1 MSGCARHTLNVGA
14 PVMNL
19 LLPVLA
25 TLIWAASTV
34 VNRLSVGA
42 IDPAAI
48 SFYRWLTALLVLS
61 PVLLPRV
68 WRLRARIRPHLP
80 KLWLLGLLG
89 MSLYQSLAYFAAHT
103 VSATSMG
110 LILATMPLLTVLLAF
125 PVLNTRPTATLLIGA
140 LVSFAGLTW
149 LLAAGDLPSLWA
161 HGVGRGELL
170 MLLASLSYALYCVL
184 VKRWQIPLPTWE
196 SLYVQIIC
204 GTLLLVPPFV
214 LAPSIALTAR
224 NIPLV
229 LFAGLFASALAP
241 GLWMRG
247 LQTLG
252 AEKTAVLMNLVPL
265 CTAVLAIMLLGE
277 TLHLYHAVGGG
288 LILLGI
294 GLAQWKPARAMTKA
308 AT

>member
-1 MSGCARHTLNVGA
+1 MN
-14 PVMNL
+14 NL
-19 LLPVLA
+19 LFPVLA

-34 VNRLSVGA
+34 VNRLSVGV

-48 SFYRWLTALLVLS
+48 SFYRWLVALLVLS

-68 WRLRARIRPHLP
+68 WRLRRNIVPLLP
-80 KLWLLGLLG
+80 KLGVLGLLG
-89 MSLYQSLAYFAAHT
+89 MALYQSLAYFAAHT
-103 VSATSMG
+103 VTATSMG
-110 LILATMPLLTVLLAF
+110 LILATLPLLTMLLAF
-125 PVLNTRPTATLLIGA
+125 AILHTRPTPLMLVGA
-140 LVSFAGLTW
+140 GVSFIGLAW
-149 LLAAGDLPSLWA
+149 LLSAGNLSSLWQQ
-161 HGVGRGELL
+161 GVGRGELM

-196 SLYVQIIC
+196 SLYVQIVC
-204 GTLLLVPPFV
+204 GTLLLIPPFL
-214 LAPSIALTAR
+214 LAPSIALTPR

-252 AEKTAVLMNLVPL
+252 PEKTAALMNLVPL
-265 CTAVLAIMLLGE
+265 FTAALAILLLDE

-294 GLAQWKPARAMTKA
+294 GLAQG
-308 AT
+308 

>member
-1 MSGCARHTLNVGA
+1 
-14 PVMNL
+14 MNL
-19 LLPVLA
+19 LLPILA

-34 VNRLSVGA
+34 VNRLSVGV

-48 SFYRWLTALLVLS
+48 SFYRWLVALLVLS
-61 PVLLPRV
+61 PVVLPRV
-68 WRLRARIRPHLP
+68 WRLRRTLRPYLP
-80 KLWLLGLLG
+80 KLLLLGLLG

-110 LILATMPLLTVLLAF
+110 LILATLPLLTVLLAF
-125 PVLNTRPTATLLIGA
+125 PVLNARPTPTLLVGA
-140 LVSFAGLTW
+140 AVSFAGLAW
-149 LLAAGDLPSLWA
+149 LLAAGDLRSLWQ
-161 HGVGRGELL
+161 HGVGQGEWM

-196 SLYVQIIC
+196 SLYVQIVF
-204 GTLLLVPPFV
+204 GTLLLIPPFL
-214 LAPSIALTAR
+214 LAPSVALTAR

-247 LQTLG
+247 LQSLG
-252 AEKTAVLMNLVPL
+252 PEKTAVLMNLVPL
-265 CTAVLAIMLLGE
+265 FTAVLAITLLGE
-277 TLHLYHAVGGG
+277 TLHPYHAVGGG

-294 GLAQWKPARAMTKA
+294 GVAQGWRPRWPARYRASPA
-308 AT
+308 NPPGPDH

>member
-1 MSGCARHTLNVGA
+1 MSRCAWRTLDIGA
-14 PVMNL
+14 TLMNL

-34 VNRLSVGA
+34 VNRLSVGV

-48 SFYRWLTALLVLS
+48 SFYRWLTASLVLS

-68 WRLRARIRPHLP
+68 WRLRRQIRPHLP
-80 KLWLLGLLG
+80 KLGLLGLLG

-110 LILATMPLLTVLLAF
+110 LILATMPLMTVLLAF
-125 PVLNTRPTATLLIGA
+125 PVLNTRPTATLLAGA
-140 LVSFAGLTW
+140 LVSFAGLAW
-149 LLAAGDLPSLWA
+149 LLAAGDLPSLWQ
-161 HGVGRGELL
+161 HGIGAGELM

-196 SLYVQIIC
+196 SLYVQIIF
-204 GTLLLVPPFV
+204 GTLLLIPPFV
-214 LAPSIALTAR
+214 LAPSVALTAK

-229 LFAGLFASALAP
+229 LFAGLFASAMAP

-252 AEKTAVLMNLVPL
+252 PEKTAVLMNLVPL
-265 CTAVLAIMLLGE
+265 FTAILAITLLGE

-294 GLAQWKPARAMTKA
+294 GLAQWKPARAITRA
-308 AT
+308 AA